1 MTIEEIYKDR
11 EMFANEVENVA
22 KADLDKMGLEIKTFT
37 IRDIDDTKGYLT
49 ALGAKQIAEVKKMQ
63 RLLKQRLNEI
73 VCKKHQKQND

>member
-37 IRDIDDTKGYLT
+37 IRDIDDVAITAVHKLRWWEKGKRCPLHAIPIRKTHTHARRHTYS
-49 ALGAKQIAEVKKMQ
+49 
-63 RLLKQRLNEI
+63 
-73 VCKKHQKQND
+73 